1 MNRRRFL
8 SLAAATAAT
17 APSLTRALAQSA
29 TQVAHHTTPRKV
41 ADVDIFD
48 GPALVAATDHD
59 RILKAANAF
68 LLEKP
73 DTITNYHSP
82 LSPGGPHDY
91 FSQSDYWWPD
101 PANPTGSYIR
111 RDGETNPDNF
121 VAHRDVLRRMSI
133 HVPTLT
139 CAWLLTHDIK
149 YANKAADHLRA
160 WFATPETRMNPNLTY
175 AQIIIRYKSMRGIG
189 IIDTLHLIEVAR
201 SVMFLRGTAALP
213 AADSAAVTGWFADYV
228 TWLTTSK
235 QGTMEREEVNNHGAS
250 WLLQTSTYA
259 TLTGDTKTVDFCRD
273 RFKNVIVNNQI
284 AKDGSLPLELART
297 KPYSYSIFCLD
308 ELADI
313 TQLLSTPTDNLWLYK
328 GKNGVGIQEA
338 VAFLYPFLKDKSKW
352 PYKQDV
358 EFWEAFPN
366 RQPCLLFAGLAYKN
380 ADYINLWKSLNPDPT
395 VFEAIRNFP
404 VRQPL
409 LWVMK
414 PKA

>member
-1 MNRRRFL
+1 MNMNRRRFL
-8 SLAAATAAT
+8 ATLAASAAA
-17 APSLTRALAQSA
+17 APTLSTLAQSA
-29 TQVAHHTTPRKV
+29 VTAHHTKPRV
-41 ADVDIFD
+41 AKELDIFD
-48 GPALVAATDHD
+48 GPALVASTDHD

-82 LSPGGPHDY
+82 LNPGGPHDY

-101 PANPTGSYIR
+101 PANPNGSYIR

-139 CAWLLTHDIK
+139 CAYLITHDLK
-149 YANKAADHLRA
+149 YANKAAEHLRA
-160 WFATPETRMNPNLTY
+160 WFITPETRMNPNLTY
-175 AQIIIRYKSMRGIG
+175 AQIIIRYKSVRGIG
-189 IIDTLHLIEVAR
+189 IIDTLHLVEAVRAAQ
-201 SVMFLRGTAALP
+201 FLRGSTALP
-213 AADSAAVTGWFADYV
+213 KADNDALVSWFSDYT

-235 QGTMEREEVNNHGAS
+235 QGMMEREEVNNHGAS
-250 WLLQTSTYA
+250 WLLQTSMYA
-259 TLTGDTKTVDFCRD
+259 TFAGRTEVVDYCRE

-284 AKDGSLPLELART
+284 EKDGSLPLELART

-313 TQLLSTPTDNLWLYK
+313 TQLLSTPTDNLWQYK
-328 GKNGVGIQEA
+328 GKKGVGIQEA
-338 VAFLYPFLKDKSKW
+338 VAFLYPYLKDKSKW
-352 PYKQDV
+352 PHKPDV
-358 EFWEAFPN
+358 EFFEAFPN

-404 VRQPL
+404 IRQPL

-414 PKA
+414 PTA